1 MVVCSIEVVE
11 VVSVVVLFV
20 SINVVAVCVGV
31 VIDCVVVV
39 LVVDNKVAV
48 PVDAVVVVGAGV
60 EVAIVRWV
68 V

>member
-48 PVDAVVVVGAGV
+48 PAETVVVVGADV
-60 EVAIVRWV
+60 EVAVVRWV

>member
-20 SINVVAVCVGV
+20 SIYVVADCVDV

-39 LVVDNKVAV
+39 LVV
-48 PVDAVVVVGAGV
+48 
-60 EVAIVRWV
+60 VRGGCARRWRTPSRSGTV
-68 V
+68 Y